1 MKRSKNYRSLTERYD
16 RAKEY
21 DLVEAVGILKDGIK
35 TKFDSTMEVHMNL
48 GVDPKYSE
56 QVVRGNVVLPHGTG
70 KKIRV
75 LVFAKGELEK
85 AATAAGADFV
95 GAEEMVTKIQGGWM
109 DFDQVIATP
118 DMMPLVGRI
127 ARILGPRGLMPSPK
141 AGTVTM
147 DVVKVLKE
155 LKAGKIAFR
164 VDKGGNIHAPVGKA
178 SFDKDKLVENAR
190 VLIDAVVKAKPPT
203 SKGVYVRSITLA
215 GTMSPGV
222 RVDKGMTRTAG
233 A

>member
-1 MKRSKNYRSLTERYD
+1 MKKSKNYRSLAEKID
-16 RAKEY
+16 RQKEY
-21 DLVEAVGILKDGIK
+21 QLPEAVTILKTGIK
-35 TKFDSTMEVHMNL
+35 TKFDSSLEVHMNL

-70 KKIRV
+70 KKVRV
-75 LVFAKGELEK
+75 LVFCKGELEK
-85 AATAAGADFV
+85 AATGAGADYV
-95 GAEEMVTKIQGGWM
+95 GAEELVTKIQGGWM

-127 ARILGPRGLMPSPK
+127 ARVLGPRGLMPSPK

-147 DVVKVLKE
+147 NVAQVIKE

-164 VDKGGNIHAPVGKA
+164 VDKGGNVHAPVGKV
-178 SFDKDKLVENAR
+178 SFSAEQLVENAKT
-190 VLIDAVVKAKPPT
+190 LIEAVVKAKPPT

-215 GTMSPGV
+215 GTMSPGL
-222 RVDKGMTRTAG
+222 RLDKGIAR
-233 A
+233 

>member
-1 MKRSKNYRSLTERYD
+1 MKKSKNYRSLAEKID
-16 RAKEY
+16 RSKEY
-21 DLVEAVGILKDGIK
+21 PISEAVTILKGGIK
-35 TKFDSTMEVHMNL
+35 TKFDSSLEVHMNL

-70 KKIRV
+70 KKVRV
-75 LVFAKGELEK
+75 LVFCKGELEK
-85 AATAAGADFV
+85 VATAAGADYA
-95 GAEEMVTKIQGGWM
+95 GAEELVTKIQGGWM

-127 ARILGPRGLMPSPK
+127 ARVLGPRGLMPSPK

-147 DVVKVLKE
+147 NVAQVIKE

-164 VDKGGNIHAPVGKA
+164 VDKGGNVHAPVGKV
-178 SFDKDKLVENAR
+178 SFSQEQLVENAKT
-190 VLIDAVVKAKPPT
+190 LIDAVVKAKPPT

-222 RVDKGMTRTAG
+222 RVDKAVAR
-233 A
+233 

>member
-1 MKRSKNYRSLTERYD
+1 MKKSKNYRSLAEKID
-16 RAKEY
+16 RQKEY
-21 DLVEAVGILKDGIK
+21 QISEAVTILKDGIK
-35 TKFDSTMEVHMNL
+35 TKFDSSLEVHMNL

-70 KKIRV
+70 KKVRV
-75 LVFAKGELEK
+75 LVFCKGELEK
-85 AATAAGADFV
+85 AATAAGADYV
-95 GAEEMVTKIQGGWM
+95 GAEELVTKIQGGWM

-127 ARILGPRGLMPSPK
+127 ARVLGPRGLMPSPK

-147 DVVKVLKE
+147 NVGQVIKE

-164 VDKGGNIHAPVGKA
+164 VDKGGNVHAPVGKT
-178 SFDKDKLVENAR
+178 SFTAAQLVENATT
-190 VLIDAVVKAKPPT
+190 LIEAVVKAKPPT

-222 RVDKGMTRTAG
+222 RVDKAVAR
-233 A
+233 

>member
-1 MKRSKNYRSLTERYD
+1 MKRSKNYRSLAEKID
-16 RAKEY
+16 RQKEY
-21 DLVEAVGILKDGIK
+21 QLPEAVGILKEGVK
-35 TKFDSTMEVHMNL
+35 TKFDSALEVHMSL

-70 KKIRV
+70 RKVRV
-75 LVFAKGELEK
+75 LVFCKGELEK
-85 AATAAGADFV
+85 VATAAGADYV
-95 GAEEMVTKIQGGWM
+95 GAEELVTKIQGGWM

-127 ARILGPRGLMPSPK
+127 ARVLGPRGLMPSPK

-147 DVVKVLKE
+147 NVAQVIKE

-164 VDKGGNIHAPVGKA
+164 VDKGGNIHAPVGRI
-178 SFDKDKLVENAR
+178 SFAVDQLVENAK

-203 SKGVYVRSITLA
+203 SKGVYVKSITLA
-215 GTMSPGV
+215 GTMSPGM
-222 RVDKGMTRTAG
+222 RIDKAIAR
-233 A
+233 

>member
-1 MKRSKNYRSLTERYD
+1 MKKSKNYRSLADKID
-16 RAKEY
+16 RSKEY
-21 DLVEAVGILKDGIK
+21 EISEAVGILKGGIK
-35 TKFDSTMEVHMNL
+35 TKFDSSLEVHMNL

-70 KKIRV
+70 KKVRV
-75 LVFAKGELEK
+75 LVFCKGEMEK
-85 AATAAGADFV
+85 AATAAGADYV
-95 GAEEMVTKIQGGWM
+95 GAEELVTKIQGGWM

-127 ARILGPRGLMPSPK
+127 ARVLGPRGLMPSPK

-147 DVVKVLKE
+147 NVAQVIKE
-155 LKAGKIAFR
+155 LKGGKIAFR
-164 VDKGGNIHAPVGKA
+164 VDKGGNVHAPVGKL
-178 SFDKDKLVENAR
+178 SFSAEQLVDNAKS
-190 VLIDAVVKAKPPT
+190 LIDAVVKAKPPT

-222 RVDKGMTRTAG
+222 RVDKAVAR
-233 A
+233 

>member
-1 MKRSKNYRSLTERYD
+1 MKKSKNYRSLAERID
-16 RAKEY
+16 RQKEY
-21 DLVEAVGILKDGIK
+21 PISEAVTILKDGVK
-35 TKFDSTMEVHMNL
+35 TKFDSSLEVHMNL

-70 KKIRV
+70 KKVRV
-75 LVFAKGELEK
+75 LVFCKGELEK

-95 GAEEMVTKIQGGWM
+95 GAEELVTKIQGGWM

-127 ARILGPRGLMPSPK
+127 ARVLGPRGLMPSPK

-147 DVVKVLKE
+147 NVGQVIKE

-164 VDKGGNIHAPVGKA
+164 VDKGGNVHAPVGKL
-178 SFDKDKLVENAR
+178 SFSADQLVENAKT
-190 VLIDAVVKAKPPT
+190 LIEAVVKAKPPT
-203 SKGVYVRSITLA
+203 SKGVYVRSITVA

-222 RVDKGMTRTAG
+222 RVDKAVAR
-233 A
+233 

>member
-1 MKRSKNYRSLTERYD
+1 MKKSKNYRSLAEKID
-16 RAKEY
+16 RSKEY
-21 DLVEAVGILKDGIK
+21 PISEAVTILKGGIK
-35 TKFDSTMEVHMNL
+35 TKFDSSLEVHMNL

-70 KKIRV
+70 KKVRV
-75 LVFAKGELEK
+75 LVFCKGELEK
-85 AATAAGADFV
+85 VATAAGADFA
-95 GAEEMVTKIQGGWM
+95 GAEELVTKIQGGWM

-127 ARILGPRGLMPSPK
+127 ARVLGPRGLMPSPK

-147 DVVKVLKE
+147 NVAQVIKE

-164 VDKGGNIHAPVGKA
+164 VDKGGNVHAPVGKV
-178 SFDKDKLVENAR
+178 SFTQEQLVENAKT
-190 VLIDAVVKAKPPT
+190 LIDAVVKAKPPT
-203 SKGVYVRSITLA
+203 SKGVYVRSITIA

-222 RVDKGMTRTAG
+222 RVDKAVAR
-233 A
+233 

>member
-1 MKRSKNYRSLTERYD
+1 MKKSKNYRSLAEKID
-16 RAKEY
+16 RSKEY
-21 DLVEAVGILKDGIK
+21 QISEAVTILKSGIK
-35 TKFDSTMEVHMNL
+35 TKFDSSLEVHMNL

-70 KKIRV
+70 KKVRV
-75 LVFAKGELEK
+75 LAFCKGELEK
-85 AATAAGADFV
+85 AATAAGADYV

-147 DVVKVLKE
+147 NVAQVIKE

-164 VDKGGNIHAPVGKA
+164 VDKGGNVHAPVGKV
-178 SFDKDKLVENAR
+178 SFTAEQLVENATT
-190 VLIDAVVKAKPPT
+190 LIDAVVKAKPPT
-203 SKGVYVRSITLA
+203 SKGVYVRSITIA

-222 RVDKGMTRTAG
+222 RVDKAVAR
-233 A
+233 

>member
-1 MKRSKNYRSLTERYD
+1 MKKSKNYRSLAEKID
-16 RAKEY
+16 RSKEY
-21 DLVEAVGILKDGIK
+21 PISEAVTILKGGIK
-35 TKFDSTMEVHMNL
+35 TKFDSSLEVHMNL

-70 KKIRV
+70 KKVRV
-75 LVFAKGELEK
+75 LVFCKGELEK
-85 AATAAGADFV
+85 AATAAGADYV
-95 GAEEMVTKIQGGWM
+95 GAEELVTKIQGGWM

-127 ARILGPRGLMPSPK
+127 ARVLGPRGLMPSPK

-147 DVVKVLKE
+147 NVGQVIKE

-164 VDKGGNIHAPVGKA
+164 VDKGGNVHAPVGKV
-178 SFDKDKLVENAR
+178 SFSQEQLVENAKT
-190 VLIDAVVKAKPPT
+190 LIDAVVKAKPPT
-203 SKGVYVRSITLA
+203 SKGVYVRSITIA

-222 RVDKGMTRTAG
+222 RVDKAVAR
-233 A
+233 

>member
-1 MKRSKNYRSLTERYD
+1 MKKSKNYRSLAEKID
-16 RAKEY
+16 RSKEY
-21 DLVEAVGILKDGIK
+21 PISEAVTILKGGIK
-35 TKFDSTMEVHMNL
+35 TKFDSSLEVHMNL

-70 KKIRV
+70 KKVRV
-75 LVFAKGELEK
+75 LAFCKGELEK
-85 AATAAGADFV
+85 AATAAGADYV
-95 GAEEMVTKIQGGWM
+95 GAEELVTKIQGGWM

-127 ARILGPRGLMPSPK
+127 ARVLGPRGLMPSPK

-147 DVVKVLKE
+147 NVAQVIKE

-164 VDKGGNIHAPVGKA
+164 VDKGGNVHAPVGKV
-178 SFDKDKLVENAR
+178 SFTADQLVENATT
-190 VLIDAVVKAKPPT
+190 LIDAVVKAKPPT

-222 RVDKGMTRTAG
+222 RVDKTVAR
-233 A
+233 

>member
-1 MKRSKNYRSLTERYD
+1 MKKSKNYRSLAEKID
-16 RAKEY
+16 RSKEY
-21 DLVEAVGILKDGIK
+21 PISESVTILKGGIK
-35 TKFDSTMEVHMNL
+35 TKFDSSLEVHMNL

-70 KKIRV
+70 KKVRV
-75 LVFAKGELEK
+75 LVFCKGELEK
-85 AATAAGADFV
+85 VATAAGADYA
-95 GAEEMVTKIQGGWM
+95 GAEELVTKIQGGWM

-127 ARILGPRGLMPSPK
+127 ARVLGPRGLMPSPK

-147 DVVKVLKE
+147 NVAQVIKE

-164 VDKGGNIHAPVGKA
+164 VDKGGNVHAPVGKV
-178 SFDKDKLVENAR
+178 SFSQEQLVENAKT
-190 VLIDAVVKAKPPT
+190 LIDAVVKAKPPT
-203 SKGVYVRSITLA
+203 SKGVYVRSITIA

-222 RVDKGMTRTAG
+222 RVDKAVAR
-233 A
+233 

>member
-1 MKRSKNYRSLTERYD
+1 MKKSKNYRSLAETID
-16 RAKEY
+16 RQKEY
-21 DLVEAVGILKDGIK
+21 QLSEAVKILKGGIK
-35 TKFDSTMEVHMNL
+35 TKFDSSLEVHMNL

-70 KKIRV
+70 KKVRV
-75 LVFAKGELEK
+75 LVFCKGELEK
-85 AATAAGADFV
+85 AAVAAGADFV
-95 GAEEMVTKIQGGWM
+95 GAEELVTKIQGGWM

-127 ARILGPRGLMPSPK
+127 ARVLGPRGLMPSPK

-147 DVVKVLKE
+147 NVAAVIKE
-155 LKAGKIAFR
+155 IKAGKIAFR
-164 VDKGGNIHAPVGKA
+164 VDKGGNVHAPVGKV
-178 SFDKDKLVENAR
+178 SFSAEQLIENAK
-190 VLIDAVVKAKPPT
+190 VLIDSVVKAKPPT

-222 RVDKGMTRTAG
+222 RVDKGIAR
-233 A
+233 

>member
-1 MKRSKNYRSLTERYD
+1 MKKSKNYRSLAEKID
-16 RAKEY
+16 RSKEY
-21 DLVEAVGILKDGIK
+21 PISEAVTILKGGIK
-35 TKFDSTMEVHMNL
+35 TKFDSSLEVHMNL

-70 KKIRV
+70 KKVRV
-75 LVFAKGELEK
+75 LAFCKGELEK
-85 AATAAGADFV
+85 AATAAGADYV
-95 GAEEMVTKIQGGWM
+95 GAEELVTKIQGGWM

-127 ARILGPRGLMPSPK
+127 ARVLGPRGLMPSPK

-147 DVVKVLKE
+147 TVAQVIKE

-164 VDKGGNIHAPVGKA
+164 VDKGGNVHAPVGKI
-178 SFDKDKLVENAR
+178 SFTQEQLVENATT
-190 VLIDAVVKAKPPT
+190 LIDAVVKAKPPT
-203 SKGVYVRSITLA
+203 SKGVYVRSITIA

-222 RVDKGMTRTAG
+222 RVDKAVAR
-233 A
+233 

>member
-1 MKRSKNYRSLTERYD
+1 MNKSKNYRSLADKID
-16 RAKEY
+16 RQKEY
-21 DLVEAVGILKDGIK
+21 ELSEAVGILKDGIK
-35 TKFDSTMEVHMNL
+35 TKFDSTLEVHMNL

-70 KKIRV
+70 KTIRV
-75 LVFAKGELEK
+75 LVFCKGELEK
-85 AATAAGADFV
+85 VATGAGADFV
-95 GAEEMVTKIQGGWM
+95 GAEELVTKIQGGWM

-147 DVVKVLKE
+147 NVAQVIKE
-155 LKAGKIAFR
+155 LKGGKIAFR
-164 VDKGGNIHAPVGKA
+164 VDKGGNVHAPVGKV
-178 SFDKDKLVENAR
+178 SFAADKLVENAR
-190 VLIDAVVKAKPPT
+190 VVIDAIVKAKPPT

-222 RVDKGMTRTAG
+222 RIDRAMTR
-233 A
+233 

>member
-1 MKRSKNYRSLTERYD
+1 MKKSKNYRSLSEKID
-16 RAKEY
+16 RTKEY
-21 DLVEAVGILKDGIK
+21 PISEAVTILKGGIK
-35 TKFDSTMEVHMNL
+35 TKFDSSLEVHMNL

-70 KKIRV
+70 KKVRV
-75 LVFAKGELEK
+75 LVFCKGELEK
-85 AATAAGADFV
+85 AATAAGADYV
-95 GAEEMVTKIQGGWM
+95 GAEELVTKIQGGWM

-127 ARILGPRGLMPSPK
+127 ARVLGPRGLMPSPK

-147 DVVKVLKE
+147 NVGQVIKE
-155 LKAGKIAFR
+155 LKAGKISFR
-164 VDKGGNIHAPVGKA
+164 VDKGGNVHAPVGKV
-178 SFDKDKLVENAR
+178 SFTQEQLVENAKT
-190 VLIDAVVKAKPPT
+190 LIDAVVKAKPPT

-222 RVDKGMTRTAG
+222 RVDKAVAR
-233 A
+233 

>member
-1 MKRSKNYRSLTERYD
+1 MKKSKNYRSLAEKID
-16 RAKEY
+16 RQKEY
-21 DLVEAVGILKDGIK
+21 EISEAVTMLKGGIK
-35 TKFDSTMEVHMNL
+35 TKFDSSLEVHMNL

-70 KKIRV
+70 KKVRV
-75 LVFAKGELEK
+75 LAFCKGELEK

-95 GAEEMVTKIQGGWM
+95 GADELVAKIQGGWIE
-109 DFDQVIATP
+109 FDQVIATP

-127 ARILGPRGLMPSPK
+127 ARVLGPRGLMPSPK

-147 DVVKVLKE
+147 NVAQVIKE
-155 LKAGKIAFR
+155 LKGGKIAFR
-164 VDKGGNIHAPVGKA
+164 VDKGGNVHAPVGKL
-178 SFDKDKLVENAR
+178 SFTAEQLTENAKS
-190 VLIDAVVKAKPPT
+190 LIDAVVKAKPPT

-222 RVDKGMTRTAG
+222 RVDKAVAR
-233 A
+233 

>member
-1 MKRSKNYRSLTERYD
+1 MKQSKHYRSLAEKID
-16 RAKEY
+16 RQKEY
-21 DLVEAVGILKDGIK
+21 EISEAVGILKENIK
-35 TKFDSTMEVHMNL
+35 TKFDSTLEVHMNL

-70 KKIRV
+70 RVVRV

-85 AATAAGADFV
+85 AATTAGADFV
-95 GAEEMVTKIQGGWM
+95 GAEELVAKIQGGWM

-147 DVVKVLKE
+147 NVAQVIKE

-164 VDKGGNIHAPVGKA
+164 VDKGGNVHAPVGKV
-178 SFDKDKLVENAR
+178 SFTADKLVENAKT
-190 VLIDAVVKAKPPT
+190 LIDAVVKAKPPT

-222 RVDKGMTRTAG
+222 RIDRAMAR
-233 A
+233 

>member
-1 MKRSKNYRSLTERYD
+1 MKKSKNYRSLAEKID
-16 RAKEY
+16 RSKEY
-21 DLVEAVGILKDGIK
+21 PISEAVTILKGGIK
-35 TKFDSTMEVHMNL
+35 TKFDSSLEVHMNL

-70 KKIRV
+70 KKVRV
-75 LVFAKGELEK
+75 LVFCKGELEK
-85 AATAAGADFV
+85 VATAAGADYA
-95 GAEEMVTKIQGGWM
+95 GAEELVTKIQGGWM

-127 ARILGPRGLMPSPK
+127 ARVLGPRGLMPSPK

-147 DVVKVLKE
+147 NVAQVIKE

-164 VDKGGNIHAPVGKA
+164 VDKGGNVHAPVGKV
-178 SFDKDKLVENAR
+178 SFSQEQLVENAKT
-190 VLIDAVVKAKPPT
+190 LIDAVVKAKPPT
-203 SKGVYVRSITLA
+203 SKGVYVRSITIA

-222 RVDKGMTRTAG
+222 RVDKAVAR
-233 A
+233 

>member
-1 MKRSKNYRSLTERYD
+1 MKKSKNYRSLAEKID
-16 RAKEY
+16 RSKEY
-21 DLVEAVGILKDGIK
+21 PISEAVTILKGGIK
-35 TKFDSTMEVHMNL
+35 TKFDSSLEVHMNL

-70 KKIRV
+70 KKVRV
-75 LVFAKGELEK
+75 LVFCKGELEK

-95 GAEEMVTKIQGGWM
+95 GAEELVTKIQGGWM

-127 ARILGPRGLMPSPK
+127 ARVLGPRGLMPSPK

-147 DVVKVLKE
+147 NVAQVIKE

-164 VDKGGNIHAPVGKA
+164 VDKGGNVHAPVGKV
-178 SFDKDKLVENAR
+178 SFSQEQLVENAKT
-190 VLIDAVVKAKPPT
+190 LIDAVVKAKPPT
-203 SKGVYVRSITLA
+203 SKGVYVRSITIA

-222 RVDKGMTRTAG
+222 RVDKAVAR
-233 A
+233 

>member
-1 MKRSKNYRSLTERYD
+1 MKKSKNYRSLAEKID
-16 RAKEY
+16 RSKEY
-21 DLVEAVGILKDGIK
+21 PISEAVTILKGGIK
-35 TKFDSTMEVHMNL
+35 TKFDSSLEVHMNL

-70 KKIRV
+70 KKVRV
-75 LVFAKGELEK
+75 LAFCKGELEK
-85 AATAAGADFV
+85 AATAAGADYV
-95 GAEEMVTKIQGGWM
+95 GAEELVTKIQGGWM

-127 ARILGPRGLMPSPK
+127 ARVLGPRGLMPSPK

-147 DVVKVLKE
+147 NVAQVIKE

-164 VDKGGNIHAPVGKA
+164 VDKGGNVHAPVGKV
-178 SFDKDKLVENAR
+178 SFTAEQLVENATT
-190 VLIDAVVKAKPPT
+190 LIDAVVKAKPPT
-203 SKGVYVRSITLA
+203 SKGVYVRSITIA

-222 RVDKGMTRTAG
+222 RVDKAVAR
-233 A
+233 

>member
-1 MKRSKNYRSLTERYD
+1 MKKSKNYRSLAEKID
-16 RAKEY
+16 RSKEY
-21 DLVEAVGILKDGIK
+21 PISEAVTILKGGIK
-35 TKFDSTMEVHMNL
+35 TKFDSSLEVHMNL

-70 KKIRV
+70 KKVRV
-75 LVFAKGELEK
+75 LVFCKGELEK
-85 AATAAGADFV
+85 AATAAGADYV
-95 GAEEMVTKIQGGWM
+95 GAEELVTKIQGGWM

-127 ARILGPRGLMPSPK
+127 ARVLGPRGLMPSPK

-147 DVVKVLKE
+147 NVAQVIKE

-164 VDKGGNIHAPVGKA
+164 VDKGGNVHAPVGKV
-178 SFDKDKLVENAR
+178 SFSAEQLVENATT
-190 VLIDAVVKAKPPT
+190 LIDAVVKAKPPT
-203 SKGVYVRSITLA
+203 SKGVYVRSITIA

-222 RVDKGMTRTAG
+222 RVDKAVAR
-233 A
+233 

>member
-1 MKRSKNYRSLTERYD
+1 MKKSKNYRSLAEKID
-16 RAKEY
+16 RSKEY
-21 DLVEAVGILKDGIK
+21 PISEAVTILKGGIK
-35 TKFDSTMEVHMNL
+35 TKFDSSLEVHMNL

-70 KKIRV
+70 KKVRV
-75 LVFAKGELEK
+75 LVFCKGELEK
-85 AATAAGADFV
+85 AATAAGADYV
-95 GAEEMVTKIQGGWM
+95 GAEELVTKIQGGWM

-127 ARILGPRGLMPSPK
+127 ARVLGPRGLMPSPK

-147 DVVKVLKE
+147 NVGQVIKE

-164 VDKGGNIHAPVGKA
+164 VDKGGNVHAPVGKV
-178 SFDKDKLVENAR
+178 SFTAEQLVENATT
-190 VLIDAVVKAKPPT
+190 LIDAVVKAKPPT

-222 RVDKGMTRTAG
+222 RVDKAVAR
-233 A
+233 

>member
-1 MKRSKNYRSLTERYD
+1 MKKSKNYRSLAEQID
-16 RAKEY
+16 RSKEY
-21 DLVEAVGILKDGIK
+21 PISEAVTILKGGIK
-35 TKFDSTMEVHMNL
+35 TKFDSSLEIHMNL

-70 KKIRV
+70 KKVRV
-75 LVFAKGELEK
+75 LVFCKGELEK
-85 AATAAGADFV
+85 AATAAGADYV
-95 GAEEMVTKIQGGWM
+95 GAEELVTKIQGGWM

-127 ARILGPRGLMPSPK
+127 ARVLGPRGLMPSPK

-147 DVVKVLKE
+147 NVAQVIKE

-164 VDKGGNIHAPVGKA
+164 VDKGGNVHAPVGKL
-178 SFDKDKLVENAR
+178 SFSADQLVENAKT
-190 VLIDAVVKAKPPT
+190 LIEAVVKAKPPT
-203 SKGVYVRSITLA
+203 SKGVYVRSITVA

-222 RVDKGMTRTAG
+222 RVDKAVAR
-233 A
+233 